1 VKLNRRQATF
11 CLTSLPLLAQQALGA
26 EPEFPNRPVRL
37 VVPYGAGGGID
48 AAARRL
54 ARELEA
60 LWGQPVVVDNKGG
73 GDSIIGTGDV
83 ARAKPDGYTLL
94 AQIATIAQN
103 PHLHAKMPF
112 DTLADLAPVVR
123 VSTEPLYLAVTKALG
138 ATTIAE
144 FIELARRKPGELSFG
159 SYGNGSTSHLLLT
172 ALQKKATVDIL
183 HVPYKSTALVVQ
195 GLMTGEI
202 DSGLLP
208 YTTARIGLDSGKV
221 LMIGSTGATRST
233 VLPDVPTLEEAGLG
247 GFTRDQWMGLFAPA
261 KTPSSIVNKIARDV
275 TTAVSKP
282 EYAAWLKGFGVT
294 PAGGTP
300 RMFDMYFRQDYEY
313 YRDLIKAANVRLD

>member
-1 VKLNRRQATF
+1 MKLNRRQATF

-26 EPEFPNRPVRL
+26 EPEYPNRPVRL
-37 VVPYGAGGGID
+37 VVPYGTGGGID

-54 ARELEA
+54 ARELETM
-60 LWGQPVVVDNKGG
+60 WGQPVVVDNKGG
-73 GDSIIGTGDV
+73 ADSIIGTAEV
-83 ARAKPDGYTLL
+83 AHAKPDGYTLL

-103 PHLHAKMPF
+103 PHLRTKMPF
-112 DTLADLAPVVR
+112 DTLNDLTPVVR
-123 VSTEPLYLAVTKALG
+123 VSVEPLYLAVTKALG
-138 ATTIAE
+138 VNTVSE
-144 FIELARRKPGELSFG
+144 FTELARRKPGKLSFG

-172 ALQKKATVDIL
+172 ALQKKANVDIL
-183 HVPYKSTALVVQ
+183 HVPYKSTSVVVQ

-233 VLPDVPTLEEAGLG
+233 VLPQVPTLEEAGLG
-247 GFTRDQWMGLFAPA
+247 GFTRDQWFGLFAPA
-261 KTPSSIVNKIARDV
+261 KTPMPIVDKIARDV
-275 TTAVSKP
+275 NTALGKP
-282 EYAAWLKGFGVT
+282 EYVAWLKGFGVT

-300 RMFDMYFRQDYEY
+300 KHFDMYFRQDYEY